1 MAAIQKRFTESNQVK
16 TRRMTADG
24 TLSDVSSMIEA
35 KQHGHPTSTSESAAA
50 STSHRSNR
58 MEIMI

>member
-24 TLSDVSSMIEA
+24 TQSDFSSIIEA
-35 KQHGHPTSTSESAAA
+35 KQHSHPVSNSESAAA
-50 STSHRSNR
+50 ATSHRSKAWR
-58 MEIMI
+58 S